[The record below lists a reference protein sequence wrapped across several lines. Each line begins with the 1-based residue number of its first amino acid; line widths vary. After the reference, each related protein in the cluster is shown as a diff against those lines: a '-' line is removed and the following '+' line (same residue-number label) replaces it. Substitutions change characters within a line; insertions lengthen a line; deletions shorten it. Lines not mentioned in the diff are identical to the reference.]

1 MIIPVRCFGCG
12 GFISDKWIKY
22 TELVNAHRV
31 EHGKTINEIE
41 LLDADTLK
49 SKRKETAEGYALKQL
64 EINRICCRRHFLTN
78 VDLIES
84 I

>member
-1 MIIPVRCFGCG
+1 MIIPIKCFGCG

-22 TELVNAHRV
+22 TELVNTYRV
-31 EHGKTINEIE
+31 QDGNINEIE

-49 SKRKETAEGYALKQL
+49 SKTKYMTAECKALKDL
-64 EINRICCRRHFLTN
+64 DVHRICCRRHFLTN